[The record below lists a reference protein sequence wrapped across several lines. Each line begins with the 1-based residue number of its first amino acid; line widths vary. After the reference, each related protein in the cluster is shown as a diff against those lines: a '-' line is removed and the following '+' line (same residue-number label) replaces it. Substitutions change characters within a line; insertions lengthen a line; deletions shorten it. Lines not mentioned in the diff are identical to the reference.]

1 MLSHITKP
9 NFFPYSYSKVYVN
22 KMSPYSNRNYLSST
36 VSVVLSYYC
45 GVELTCIPIP
55 VKTTVEMK

>member
-1 MLSHITKP
+1 
-9 NFFPYSYSKVYVN
+9 
-22 KMSPYSNRNYLSST
+22 MSPYSNRNYLSST